1 MNFNEPYASGA
12 KNANAL
18 GRLRLQGS
26 DMEATAPRNVGLRE
40 QLLQQRERNAAEV
53 ARLDKALALLEEVP
67 KVEELLDLLRGY

>member
-1 MNFNEPYASGA
+1 MSLVGGRYGDVGTQMA
-12 KNANAL
+12 KQVT
-18 GRLRLQGS
+18 G
-26 DMEATAPRNVGLRE
+26 RNVGEPAEMLRAPSLRE